1 MKIRTL
7 SVTVPASR
15 DTVYNFLADIEN
27 LPKWATEFCE
37 RIELRHN
44 GWWAYTSQ
52 GEMMVESEADDH
64 TGVIDLR
71 VGPSVDAL
79 VMFPLRVFPLTTK
92 RTLVSFTFIQPAELP
107 DEQQKVLQLAYFEG
121 LSQTEISEKLAV
133 PLGTIKTRMRNA
145 TIKLRES
152 FSDRLRAL
160 L

>member
-79 VMFPLRVFPLTTK
+79 VLFPLRVLPLTTK
-92 RTLVSFTFIQPAELP
+92 RTLVSFTFIQPSELP
-107 DEQQKVLQLAYFEG
+107 DEHYEKQYQSLLMEMQG
-121 LSQTEISEKLAV
+121 LIGRFGGGELHAPETV
-133 PLGTIKTRMRNA
+133 PQFSALGLN
-145 TIKLRES
+145 
-152 FSDRLRAL
+152 
-160 L
+160 